1 MSELQSGTGLAAE
14 SGLGRWTGLACDAA
28 GLMLVALTLLIGAEI
43 VLRTVSGKST
53 LIADEYSGY
62 LFVWITMIG
71 FAHALQSGT
80 FLRVD
85 NLVSLLSRR
94 GQALA
99 GLFSAIVG
107 VIVAAVCVYATGTL
121 VLASYRFGTLS
132 IQPSA
137 TPLWL
142 PQIILPVVFL
152 GLVGIYLSLF
162 VIAHQHF
169 DFQVRMY
176 FVCPRR

>member
-28 GLMLVALTLLIGAEI
+28 GLMLVALALLIGAEI
-43 VLRTVSGKST
+43 ALRTVSGKST

-71 FAHALQSGT
+71 LAHSLKSGT

-99 GLFSAIVG
+99 ELFSAIVG
-107 VIVAAVCVYATGTL
+107 LIVTSVCVYATGTL
-121 VLASYRFGTLS
+121 VSASYRFGTLS

-142 PQIILPVVFL
+142 AQIILPVGFF

-162 VIAHQHF
+162 VIAW
-169 DFQVRMY
+169 
-176 FVCPRR
+176 RRLISPSKE

>member
-1 MSELQSGTGLAAE
+1 MSELQAGAGLAAE
-14 SGLGRWTGLACDAA
+14 SGLARLTGRACDAA

-43 VLRTVSGKST
+43 AVRTVSGKST

-85 NLVSLLSRR
+85 NLISLLSRR

-99 GLFSAIVG
+99 DLFSAMVG
-107 VIVAAVCVYATGTL
+107 VVVAAVCVYSTGTL
-121 VLASYRFGTLS
+121 VSASYRFGTLS

-142 PQIILPVVFL
+142 PQIILPLGFL
-152 GLVGIYLSLF
+152 ALVGIYFSLF
-162 VIAHQHF
+162 VIAW
-169 DFQVRMY
+169 
-176 FVCPRR
+176 RRLLSPSKE

>member
-1 MSELQSGTGLAAE
+1 MSERQAATGLASE

-43 VLRTVSGKST
+43 ALRTVSGRST

-85 NLVSLLSRR
+85 NLVSLMSRR

-99 GLFSAIVG
+99 DLFSAIVG
-107 VIVAAVCVYATGTL
+107 VIVTAACVYATGTL
-121 VLASYRFGTLS
+121 VSASYRFGTLS

-137 TPLWL
+137 TPLWM
-142 PQIILPVVFL
+142 PQIILPVFFL
-152 GLVGIYLSLF
+152 ALVGIYLSLF
-162 VIAHQHF
+162 IIAW
-169 DFQVRMY
+169 
-176 FVCPRR
+176 RRLMSPSKE